1 MIQLF
6 VYLLPN
12 LGEEN
17 LLNNQYYKDMINP
30 NIPWTN
36 EFIRR
41 KSKWQFG
48 NAIRTGTRLNTDLEL
63 VYDLSINSDGS
74 CSCTVGTNCDIAD
87 SYTLVETYAEVHILI
102 IVFSS
107 NFLHSKL
114 GSP

>member
-1 MIQLF
+1 
-6 VYLLPN
+6 
-12 LGEEN
+12 
-17 LLNNQYYKDMINP
+17 MINP

-87 SYTLVETYAEVHILI
+87 SYTLVETYAEVPVTYINYCFFKQFFAFHII
-102 IVFSS
+102 SSS
-107 NFLHSKL
+107 NLNSIFFYLEC
-114 GSP
+114 